1 MFKKIALGI
10 VALLIIGGGT
20 LFAINGKDNYDATK
34 YGATVSNGLN
44 IGSQVSFTLPDQFD
58 KSHHVGKDAKI
69 LILSF
74 AKATGHTVKGFLAKQ
89 PTEYLTSR
97 DAFFIADISPM
108 PTIIRN
114 TFALPDLK
122 KSAYSVLLIYDET
135 IATKIKNEKK
145 ADKIAIVTLDNG
157 VIKNIEY
164 ISTEDELKAALN

>member
-10 VALLIIGGGT
+10 IAILVIGGGT

-34 YGATVSNGLN
+34 YGANVSNGLN
-44 IGSQVSFTLPDQFD
+44 VGSHVSFTLPDQFD
-58 KSHHVGKDAKI
+58 KSHKVGDDAKI

-74 AKATGHTVKGFLAKQ
+74 AKATGHTIKEFLAKQ
-89 PTEYLTSR
+89 PKEYLPLR

-122 KSAYSVLLIYDET
+122 KSPFSVLLIYDGA
-135 IATKIKNEKK
+135 IAAKIKNEKQ
-145 ADKIAIVTLDNG
+145 ADKIAIATLNNG
-157 VIKNIEY
+157 VIESIKY
-164 ISTEDELKAALN
+164 ISTEEELKTALN

>member
-10 VALLIIGGGT
+10 IAILVIGGGT

-34 YGATVSNGLN
+34 YGANVSDGLN
-44 IGSQVSFTLPDQFD
+44 VGSHVSFTLPDQFD
-58 KSHHVGKDAKI
+58 KSHRVDNDAKI

-74 AKATGHTVKGFLAKQ
+74 AKATGHTVKEFLAKQ
-89 PTEYLTSR
+89 PKEYLPLR

-122 KSAYSVLLIYDET
+122 KSPFSVLLIYDET
-135 IATKIKNEKK
+135 IAAKIKNNEK
-145 ADKIAIVTLDNG
+145 ADKIVIATLNNG
-157 VIKNIEY
+157 VVESVKY
-164 ISTEDELKAALN
+164 ISTEEELKAALN